1 MATATTTKTTANF
14 VLLLRPLSRALAM
27 PFQGSLDMASAPTV
41 WMMLGWKSGRSL
53 AIACR
58 EAAQGLP
65 SALGTVDFLE
75 VLKATWASVQSWDKL
90 ETTLRHI
97 ASRPNQ
103 PSQAVRAPMA
113 ARMPNAA
120 SVAD

>member
-1 MATATTTKTTANF
+1 M
-14 VLLLRPLSRALAM
+14 PLCLPNSHRASNAVTLTALAI
-27 PFQGSLDMASAPTV
+27 PFHGSLDMTSAPTV

-75 VLKATWASVQSWDKL
+75 VLKATWASVQSWKQL
-90 ETTLRHI
+90 EMTLRHV

-103 PSQAVRAPMA
+103 TDQCTRGPMYG
-113 ARMPNAA
+113 RMPNAA
-120 SVAD
+120 SVLD